1 MSICSTSPK
10 SSVAKK
16 LVVGPNEAEVML
28 DCGHTYLYQ
37 LINAGE
43 LDSYCDGK
51 SRKITVASI
60 EARIRRK
67 LQEAKAA

>member
-1 MSICSTSPK
+1 
-10 SSVAKK
+10 
-16 LVVGPNEAEVML
+16 ML

>member
-10 SSVAKK
+10 SSAPK
-16 LVVGPNEAEVML
+16 LVVGPTEARIML
-28 DCGHTYLYQ
+28 DCGHTRIYEM
-37 LINAGE
+37 INNGE
-43 LDSYCDGK
+43 VDSYLDGK

-67 LQEAKAA
+67 LQEAQAA